1 MTRSH
6 PWRALALAAA
16 SVAIGVMSSTEEG
29 RRADE
34 EAFRRIN
41 SNHSPER
48 DRFFMG
54 VTELGSI
61 MASAGAAAVL
71 AATGKRRTAVRAL
84 SAAGA
89 TWLAGQGL
97 KKVFM
102 RPRPYDSVGDVRL
115 LIGKPNGTSWP
126 SSHPA
131 VLVTFVTVVGRDL
144 GLSRPVRAGLDA
156 LASAVA
162 TSRSYVGVHFPSD
175 TAGGLLLGRAIGVA
189 WPAGPAEE
197 EVGLTTTIAEGEG

>member
-1 MTRSH
+1 MASRTH

-16 SVAIGVMSSTEEG
+16 SIAVGVASSTDEG

-34 EAFRRIN
+34 EAFLRIN
-41 SNHSPER
+41 GDHSPER
-48 DRFFMG
+48 DAFFAG

-61 MASAGAAAVL
+61 MASIGAAAVL
-71 AATGKRRTAVRAL
+71 AASGRQRTAVRAL

-102 RPRPYDSVGDVRL
+102 RPRPYDALEDTRL
-115 LIGKPNGTSWP
+115 MIGKPNGTSWP

-131 VLVTFVTVVGRDL
+131 VLLTFVTVVGRDL
-144 GLSRPVRAGLDA
+144 GLGRASRGALSA

-162 TSRSYVGVHFPSD
+162 TSRSYLGVHYPSD
-175 TAGGLLLGRAIGVA
+175 TAGGLLLGRAVGLA
-189 WPAGPAEE
+189 WPIGDQEE
-197 EVGLTTTIAEGEG
+197 ED